1 MGEKGLTDDP
11 PSHDFTSEVYR
22 RNNGSITGSTS
33 HQPEERV
40 GGGREKEREGR
51 ESVPQSEDTET
62 RVSLE
67 SLGVEGLMLQD
78 HYISQNAPPLRPPP
92 PQDSISHNAPVEAAA
107 TAFLSPVA
115 SLQQFQFVT

>member
-1 MGEKGLTDDP
+1 MGG
-11 PSHDFTSEVYR
+11 
-22 RNNGSITGSTS
+22 
-33 HQPEERV
+33 ER
-40 GGGREKEREGR
+40 EREGR
-51 ESVPQSEDTET
+51 ESVPQSEDAQT

-78 HYISQNAPPLRPPP
+78 HYISQNAPPPRPPRF
-92 PQDSISHNAPVEAAA
+92 PQDSISHNAPVVEAAA